1 MLNFFYVH
9 GSSLLGKVQEVLNQ
23 MEKDAKHQYW
33 KVIDLVGEMF
43 SWTLKITSLSSFFKQ
58 AAILFQLSAHWLSF
72 NSFTK
77 HHSPDKRYSELF
89 PGSGFLLH
97 V

>member
-1 MLNFFYVH
+1 MLNLFYVH
-9 GSSLLGKVQEVLNQ
+9 ESSLLGEVQEVLNQ
-23 MEKDAKHQYW
+23 MGKDAKHQYW
-33 KVIDLVGEMF
+33 KVINLVGEMF
-43 SWTLKITSLSSFFKQ
+43 SWALKITSLTSFFKQ

-77 HHSPDKRYSELF
+77 HHSPDKGYSELF
-89 PGSGFLLH
+89 PASGFLLH